1 MNGKKPTVKQCDFIR
16 KNGLNPDDWLI
27 AKNTS
32 TEIVL
37 IHRHSSKTKKTIH
50 KEVKT

>member
-1 MNGKKPTVKQCDFIR
+1 MHGKKPTVKQCNMIR
-16 KNGLNPDDWLI
+16 KAGLNPDNWLI

-37 IHRHSSKTKKTIH
+37 IHRHSEKTTKTIP
-50 KEVKT
+50 KEFM